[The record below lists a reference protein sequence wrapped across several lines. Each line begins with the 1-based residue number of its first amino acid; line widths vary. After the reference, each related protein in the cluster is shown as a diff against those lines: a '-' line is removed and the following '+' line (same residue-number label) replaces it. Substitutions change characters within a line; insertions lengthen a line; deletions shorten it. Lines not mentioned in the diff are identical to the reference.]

1 MLSEA
6 VRPRLPVLLWFV
18 VLVALMLLDV
28 LLSLGVLRGSTAY
41 LSEGNPFAK
50 GISPASLGMAKLGMA
65 TIALVYAL
73 NSHRASV
80 LKVCTIGM
88 VVLTVWNVGMLVLEK
103 AV

>member
-6 VRPRLPVLLWFV
+6 VRSRLPVLIWFV
-18 VLVALMLLDV
+18 VLVSLMLLDV
-28 LLSLGVLRGSTAY
+28 LLSLGVLRASNAY
-41 LSEGNPFAK
+41 LSEGNPIARWLGPTGLTIAK
-50 GISPASLGMAKLGMA
+50 VGMA

-73 NSHRASV
+73 RSHSRTV

-88 VVLTVWNVGMLVLEK
+88 VVLTVWNVGMLVLER